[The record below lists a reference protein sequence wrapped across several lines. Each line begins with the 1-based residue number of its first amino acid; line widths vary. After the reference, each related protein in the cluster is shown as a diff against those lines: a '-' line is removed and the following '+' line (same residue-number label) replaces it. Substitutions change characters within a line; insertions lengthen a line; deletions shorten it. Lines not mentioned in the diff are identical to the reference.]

1 MPKRLRAIKLDEVSL
16 VDNGANQHAKV
27 VLYKRAPESDMPES
41 DTNGHATKQ
50 DANDMTK
57 GSGYMGDKDKMSDA
71 EKRRVKEMMEKEN
84 MTEDEAMSRV
94 MGKAFSPDN
103 GAGSPGSTETSV
115 NKEGNMAPEELEQRL
130 GELETQLAAVTKA
143 AEAEGFEVAT
153 EDGEVTL
160 TKRAEPE
167 MIEVE
172 GELIEKSLVPAPML
186 KALERIA
193 KLEAERERE
202 ALAKRAEAEL
212 PNLAGSVDARS
223 ALLKAVDGIED
234 EAVRGQVIETLKA
247 ADNATKAHFIEIG
260 KTANGDAD
268 PNDPQA
274 EVARL
279 AKALQ
284 EKDPSLTDAQA
295 RAAVW
300 KSADGKRL
308 RAQIAT
314 H

>member
-1 MPKRLRAIKLDEVSL
+1 MDS
-16 VDNGANQHAKV
+16 
-27 VLYKRAPESDMPES
+27 
-41 DTNGHATKQ
+41 
-50 DANDMTK
+50 
-57 GSGYMGDKDKMSDA
+57 KDKMSDA
-71 EKRRVKEMMEKEN
+71 DKKKVRDMMEKEN
-84 MTEDEAMSRV
+84 MTEEEAMAAV
-94 MGKAFSPDN
+94 MGSTKKNDSTDEVSPDN

-115 NKEGNMAPEELEQRL
+115 NKEGDMAPEELEQRL

-172 GELIEKSLVPAPML
+172 GELIEKSAVPAPML
-186 KALERIA
+186 KALERIS

-212 PNLAGSVDARS
+212 PNLAGSVDARM
-223 ALLKAVDGIED
+223 ALIKAVDGIQD
-234 EAVRGQVIETLKA
+234 EPVRGQVIETLKA
-247 ADNATKAHFIEIG
+247 ADNATRAHFIEIG
-260 KTANGDAD
+260 KTATGDAD

>member
-1 MPKRLRAIKLDEVSL
+1 MTKPKRLRAIKLDEVSL

-27 VLYKRAPESDMPES
+27 VMYKRAPESTDLS
-41 DTNGHATKQ
+41 DE
-50 DANDMTK
+50 MTK
-57 GSGYMGDKDKMSDA
+57 GSGYMDSKDKMSD
-71 EKRRVKEMMEKEN
+71 EQKRRVKEMMEKEN
-84 MTEDEAMSRV
+84 MTEDEAMASV
-94 MGKAFSPDN
+94 MGSTKKNDSPDN

-115 NKEGNMAPEELEQRL
+115 NKEGDMAPEELEKRL
-130 GELETQLAAVTKA
+130 GELEDQLAAVTKA
-143 AEAEGFEVAT
+143 AEAAGFEVA
-153 EDGEVTL
+153 EAEGEVTL

-167 MIEVE
+167 MIEIE
-172 GELIEKSLVPAPML
+172 GEMIEKSAVPAPML
-186 KALERIA
+186 KALERIS

-212 PNLAGSVDARS
+212 PNLAGSVDARM
-223 ALLKAVDGIED
+223 ALIKAVDGIQD

-247 ADNATKAHFIEIG
+247 ADNATRAHFIEIG
-260 KTANGDAD
+260 KTATGDAD
-268 PNDPQA
+268 PNDPTA

-300 KSADGKRL
+300 KSEDGKRL

>member
-16 VDNGANQHAKV
+16 VDSPANQHARV
-27 VLYKRAPESDMPES
+27 VLYKRAPEGVTDVSD
-41 DTNGHATKQ
+41 DV
-50 DANDMTK
+50 TK
-57 GSGYMGDKDKMSDA
+57 GSGYMKPKDKMTDA
-71 EKRRVKEMMEKEN
+71 DKKKVRDLMEKEG
-84 MTEDEAMSRV
+84 MTEDEAMASIF
-94 MGKAFSPDN
+94 GKSNPDT
-103 GAGSPGSTETSV
+103 GAGSPGATETSV
-115 NKEGNMAPEELEQRL
+115 NKEGDMAPEELEKRL

-143 AEAEGFEVAT
+143 AEAQGFEVAN
-153 EDGEVTL
+153 EGGEVTL

-172 GELIEKSLVPAPML
+172 GEMIEKSLVPAPML

-202 ALAKRAEAEL
+202 ALAKRAETEL

-223 ALLKAVDGIED
+223 ALLKAVDGITDED
-234 EAVRGQVIETLKA
+234 LRGQVVATLKA
-247 ADNATKAHFIEIG
+247 ADSATKAHFIEIG
-260 KTANGDAD
+260 KTATGDLD
-268 PNDPQA
+268 PNDPHA
-274 EVARL
+274 EVERL
-279 AKALQ
+279 AKAHQ

-295 RAAVW
+295 RALVW

>member
-27 VLYKRAPESDMPES
+27 VLYKRAPESTYLS
-41 DTNGHATKQ
+41 DK
-50 DANDMTK
+50 MTK
-57 GSGYMGDKDKMSDA
+57 GSGYMDSKDKMSDA
-71 EKRRVKEMMEKEN
+71 DKKKVRDMMEKEN
-84 MTEDEAMSRV
+84 MTEEEAMAAV
-94 MGKAFSPDN
+94 MGSTKKNDSTDEVSPDN

-115 NKEGNMAPEELEQRL
+115 NKEGDMAPEELEQRL

-172 GELIEKSLVPAPML
+172 GELIEKSAVPAPML
-186 KALERIA
+186 KALERIS

-202 ALAKRAEAEL
+202 ALAKRTEAEL
-212 PNLAGSVDARS
+212 PNLAGSVDARM
-223 ALLKAVDGIED
+223 ALIKAVDGIQD

-247 ADNATKAHFIEIG
+247 ADNATRAHFIEIG
-260 KTANGDAD
+260 KTATGDAD

>member
-1 MPKRLRAIKLDEVSL
+1 MTKPKRLRAIKLDEVSL

-27 VLYKRAPESDMPES
+27 VMYKRAPESTDLS
-41 DTNGHATKQ
+41 DEMN
-50 DANDMTK
+50 K
-57 GSGYMGDKDKMSDA
+57 GSGYMDSKDKMSD
-71 EKRRVKEMMEKEN
+71 EQKRRVKEMMEKEN
-84 MTEDEAMSRV
+84 MTEDEAMASV
-94 MGKAFSPDN
+94 MGSTKKNDSPDN

-115 NKEGNMAPEELEQRL
+115 NKEGDMAPEELEKRL

-172 GELIEKSLVPAPML
+172 GELIEKSAVPAPML
-186 KALERIA
+186 KALERIS

-212 PNLAGSVDARS
+212 PNLAGSVDARM
-223 ALLKAVDGIED
+223 ALIKAVDGIQD

-247 ADNATKAHFIEIG
+247 ADNATRAHFIEIG
-260 KTANGDAD
+260 KTATGDAD
-268 PNDPQA
+268 PNDPTA

-300 KSADGKRL
+300 KSEDGKRL

>member
-1 MPKRLRAIKLDEVSL
+1 
-16 VDNGANQHAKV
+16 
-27 VLYKRAPESDMPES
+27 
-41 DTNGHATKQ
+41 
-50 DANDMTK
+50 
-57 GSGYMGDKDKMSDA
+57 
-71 EKRRVKEMMEKEN
+71 
-84 MTEDEAMSRV
+84 
-94 MGKAFSPDN
+94 
-103 GAGSPGSTETSV
+103 
-115 NKEGNMAPEELEQRL
+115 MAPEELEQRL

-143 AEAEGFEVAT
+143 AEDEGFDVA
-153 EDGEVTL
+153 EADGEVTL

-172 GELIEKSLVPAPML
+172 GEMIEKSAVPAPML

-202 ALAKRAEAEL
+202 SLAKRAETEL

-223 ALLKAVDGIED
+223 ALLKAIDGIED
-234 EAVRGQVIETLKA
+234 EAIRGQVVETLKA

-260 KTANGDAD
+260 KTATGDVD
-268 PNDPQA
+268 PNDPTA
-274 EVARL
+274 EVERL
-279 AKALQ
+279 AKAEQ

>member
-27 VLYKRAPESDMPES
+27 VLYKRAPESADLS
-41 DTNGHATKQ
+41 DE
-50 DANDMTK
+50 MTK
-57 GSGYMGDKDKMSDA
+57 GSGYMDSKDKMSD
-71 EKRRVKEMMEKEN
+71 EQKRRVKEMMEKEN
-84 MTEDEAMSRV
+84 MTEDEAMASV
-94 MGKAFSPDN
+94 MGSTKKNDSTDEVSPDN

-130 GELETQLAAVTKA
+130 GEMETQLAAVTKA

-153 EDGEVTL
+153 EGGEVTL

-172 GELIEKSLVPAPML
+172 GELIEKSAVPAPML

-212 PNLAGSVDARS
+212 PNLAGSVDARM
-223 ALLKAVDGIED
+223 ALIKAVDGIQD

-260 KTANGDAD
+260 KTATGDAD

-274 EVARL
+274 EVERL

>member
-27 VLYKRAPESDMPES
+27 VLYKRAPESTDLS
-41 DTNGHATKQ
+41 DEI
-50 DANDMTK
+50 TK
-57 GSGYMGDKDKMSDA
+57 GSGYMDSKDKMSD
-71 EKRRVKEMMEKEN
+71 EQKRRVKEMMEKEN
-84 MTEDEAMSRV
+84 MTEDEAMASV
-94 MGKAFSPDN
+94 FGKSNPDN
-103 GAGSPGSTETSV
+103 GAGSPGATETSV
-115 NKEGNMAPEELEQRL
+115 NKEGDMAPEELEKRL

-143 AEAEGFEVAT
+143 AEAQGFEVAN
-153 EDGEVTL
+153 EGGEVTL

-172 GELIEKSLVPAPML
+172 GEMIEKSLVPAPML

-202 ALAKRAEAEL
+202 ALAKRAETEL

-223 ALLKAVDGIED
+223 ALLKAVDGIADED
-234 EAVRGQVIETLKA
+234 LRGQVVATLKA
-247 ADNATKAHFIEIG
+247 ADSATKAHFIEIG
-260 KTANGDAD
+260 KTATGDLD
-268 PNDPQA
+268 PNDPHA
-274 EVARL
+274 EVERL
-279 AKALQ
+279 AKAHQ

-295 RAAVW
+295 RALVW

>member
-27 VLYKRAPESDMPES
+27 VLYKRAPESTYLS
-41 DTNGHATKQ
+41 DK
-50 DANDMTK
+50 MTK
-57 GSGYMGDKDKMSDA
+57 GSGYMDSKDKMSDA
-71 EKRRVKEMMEKEN
+71 DKKKVRDMMEKEN
-84 MTEDEAMSRV
+84 MTEEEAMAAV
-94 MGKAFSPDN
+94 MGSTKKNDSTDEVSPDN

-115 NKEGNMAPEELEQRL
+115 NKEGDMAPEELEQRL

-172 GELIEKSLVPAPML
+172 GELIEKSAVPAPML
-186 KALERIA
+186 KALERIS

-212 PNLAGSVDARS
+212 PNLAGSVDARM
-223 ALLKAVDGIED
+223 ALIKAVDGIQD

-247 ADNATKAHFIEIG
+247 ADNATRAHFIEIG
-260 KTANGDAD
+260 KTATGDAD

>member
-1 MPKRLRAIKLDEVSL
+1 MTKPKRLRAIKLDEVSL

-27 VLYKRAPESDMPES
+27 VMYKRAPESTDLS
-41 DTNGHATKQ
+41 DE
-50 DANDMTK
+50 MTK
-57 GSGYMGDKDKMSDA
+57 GSGYMDSKDKMSD
-71 EKRRVKEMMEKEN
+71 EQKRRVKEMMEKEN
-84 MTEDEAMSRV
+84 MTEDEAMARV

-143 AEAEGFEVAT
+143 AEEAGFEVAN
-153 EDGEVTL
+153 EGGEVTL
-160 TKRAEPE
+160 TKRGEPE

-172 GELIEKSLVPAPML
+172 GELIEKSAIPAPML

-202 ALAKRAEAEL
+202 ALAKRAETEL
-212 PNLAGSVDARS
+212 PNLAGSVGARA
-223 ALLKAVDGIED
+223 ALLKAVDGIKD
-234 EAVRGQVIETLKA
+234 EAVRGEVVAALKA

-260 KTANGDAD
+260 KTATGDAD
-268 PNDPQA
+268 PNDPAA
-274 EVARL
+274 EVERL
-279 AKALQ
+279 AKAEQ
-284 EKDPSLTDAQA
+284 EKDPSLTAEQA
-295 RAAVW
+295 RARVW
-300 KSADGKRL
+300 KSADGQRL
-308 RAQIAT
+308 RRAMTA

>member
-1 MPKRLRAIKLDEVSL
+1 MTKPKRLRAIKLDEVSL

-27 VLYKRAPESDMPES
+27 VMYKRAPESTDLS
-41 DTNGHATKQ
+41 DE
-50 DANDMTK
+50 MTK
-57 GSGYMGDKDKMSDA
+57 GSGYMDSKDKMSD
-71 EKRRVKEMMEKEN
+71 EQKRRVKEMMEKEN
-84 MTEDEAMSRV
+84 MTEDEAMARV

-115 NKEGNMAPEELEQRL
+115 NKEGDMAPEELEQRL

-143 AEAEGFEVAT
+143 AEAEGFEVAN
-153 EDGEVTL
+153 ENGEVTL

-172 GELIEKSLVPAPML
+172 GELIEKSAIPAPML

-202 ALAKRAEAEL
+202 ALAKRAETEL

-223 ALLKAVDGIED
+223 ALLKAVDGIADED
-234 EAVRGQVIETLKA
+234 LRGQVVATLKA
-247 ADNATKAHFIEIG
+247 ADSATKAHFIEIG
-260 KTANGDAD
+260 KTATGDLD
-268 PNDPQA
+268 PNDPHA
-274 EVARL
+274 EVERL
-279 AKALQ
+279 AKAHQ

-295 RAAVW
+295 RALVW

>member
-27 VLYKRAPESDMPES
+27 VLYKRAPESTDLS
-41 DTNGHATKQ
+41 DE
-50 DANDMTK
+50 MTK
-57 GSGYMGDKDKMSDA
+57 GSGYMDSKDNKMSDA
-71 EKRRVKEMMEKEN
+71 DKKKVRDMMEKEN
-84 MTEDEAMSRV
+84 MTEEEAMAAV
-94 MGKAFSPDN
+94 MGSTKKNDSTDEVSPDN

-115 NKEGNMAPEELEQRL
+115 NKEGNMAPEKLEQRL

-172 GELIEKSLVPAPML
+172 GELIEKSAVPAPML

-202 ALAKRAEAEL
+202 ALAKRAETEL

-223 ALLKAVDGIED
+223 ALLKAVDGIQD

-260 KTANGDAD
+260 KTATGDAD

-274 EVARL
+274 EVERL

-300 KSADGKRL
+300 KSADGQRL
-308 RAQIAT
+308 RRAMTA

>member
-27 VLYKRAPESDMPES
+27 VLYKRAPESTYLS
-41 DTNGHATKQ
+41 DE
-50 DANDMTK
+50 MTK
-57 GSGYMGDKDKMSDA
+57 GSGYMDSKDKMSDA
-71 EKRRVKEMMEKEN
+71 DKKKVRDMMEKEN
-84 MTEDEAMSRV
+84 MTEEEAMAAV
-94 MGKAFSPDN
+94 MGSTKKNDSTDEVSPDN

-115 NKEGNMAPEELEQRL
+115 NKEGDMAPEELEQRL

-172 GELIEKSLVPAPML
+172 GELIEKSAVPAPML
-186 KALERIA
+186 KALERIS

-212 PNLAGSVDARS
+212 PNLAGSVDARM
-223 ALLKAVDGIED
+223 ALIKAVDGIED

-247 ADNATKAHFIEIG
+247 ADNATRAHFIEIG
-260 KTANGDAD
+260 KTATGDAD